1 MKKLM
6 ITLLKPLSFLPAI
19 LMMYVIYS
27 FSAQTG
33 EVSGQ
38 LSYKISYKIV
48 ETKNQLLNENKSSA
62 ELAVSADTIHFYVRK
77 AGHMTEY
84 FLLAVA
90 ISFPLYVYGVRGIWL
105 VILAGII
112 CVGFAGLDEYHQSF
126 VADRGHFPAG
136 CRDRQ
141 HRRIDWNP
149 DGAGFLL
156 VNPAQSPKKNI
167 AQMQRC
173 CIFTVPKGSVK
184 IQHLFYFQDSGWH
197 PGQSMSAFVL
207 PVILQ
212 SFPVPALLAVLQF
225 LPLHSDLSPDWLC
238 LKWIF

>member
-27 FSAQTG
+27 CSAQTG

-126 VADRGHFPAG
+126 VADRGPSL
-136 CRDRQ
+136 RDVG
-141 HRRIDWNP
+141 IDSIGALIGILMVQAFCWSTLHNP
-149 DGAGFLL
+149 
-156 VNPAQSPKKNI
+156 QK
-167 AQMQRC
+167 R
-173 CIFTVPKGSVK
+173 T
-184 IQHLFYFQDSGWH
+184 
-197 PGQSMSAFVL
+197 
-207 PVILQ
+207 
-212 SFPVPALLAVLQF
+212 
-225 LPLHSDLSPDWLC
+225 
-238 LKWIF
+238 

>member
-1 MKKLM
+1 M

-38 LSYKISYKIV
+38 LSYKVSYKIV

-126 VADRGHFPAG
+126 VADRGPSL
-136 CRDRQ
+136 RDVG
-141 HRRIDWNP
+141 IDSI
-149 DGAGFLL
+149 GALIGIL
-156 VNPAQSPKKNI
+156 VVQ
-167 AQMQRC
+167 
-173 CIFTVPKGSVK
+173 
-184 IQHLFYFQDSGWH
+184 
-197 PGQSMSAFVL
+197 AFCW
-207 PVILQ
+207 
-212 SFPVPALLAVLQF
+212 ST
-225 LPLHSDLSPDWLC
+225 LHNHQ
-238 LKWIF
+238 KRT